1 MRGLAPAG
9 ADEQDITMPDPIAD
23 AVAAAWIKISPGGHP
38 WPAAPQFDW
47 PSAQA
52 KIVRVLAALP
62 HGHRW
67 RVPDDYA
74 AFIAPR
80 TTGWQWFDWFELF
93 GPGDVAAHT
102 RNVIEDFDDRGGN
115 ELWLAIG
122 SYASRHEWY
131 LGCDPE
137 RDTWGRVVDAED
149 QHPTAGRVVAPSFLA
164 FLEGPLP
171 AMLARHRRRQ
181 PGLPAS

>member
-1 MRGLAPAG
+1 ML
-9 ADEQDITMPDPIAD
+9 DPIAD
-23 AVAAAWIKISPGGHP
+23 AVAAAWAEVSPGGCL
-38 WPAAPQFDW
+38 WPAAPPLGW
-47 PSAQA
+47 PTA
-52 KIVRVLAALP
+52 KTKISRIFAALP

-67 RVPDDYA
+67 RVPEDYA

-93 GPGDVAAHT
+93 GPDHVAAYT
-102 RNVIEDFDDRGGN
+102 RNVIADFDHRGGN

-137 RDTWGRVVDAED
+137 RETWGRVVDAED
-149 QHPTAGRVVAPSFLA
+149 THPTAGTVVAPSFLA
-164 FLEGPLP
+164 FLEGPL
-171 AMLARHRRRQ
+171 AVMLERHRRKGAGDT
-181 PGLPAS
+181 PTG